1 MGEALFGTWSVDRGL
16 WRLRLPGDLGSRR
29 GQKQLSGLFSWN
41 WQLGPALPLGLPWP
55 PESQLAGGLADRT
68 VCAESL
74 SKEEEEMPAIPYIIL
89 STCQGGKILLRRKQL
104 LLIPLYLGLN
114 KSQKQ
119 WDLLHKSVANHA
131 DGSAVVWN
139 IRAGERVIEC

>member
-1 MGEALFGTWSVDRGL
+1 MERRPYRGL

-29 GQKQLSGLFSWN
+29 GQNELSGLFSWN
-41 WQLGPALPLGLPWP
+41 WQLGPALPLGLPRP
-55 PESQLAGGLADRT
+55 PGRQLAGVLADRT

-74 SKEEEEMPAIPYIIL
+74 SKEEEMPASPYIIL

-119 WDLLHKSVANHA
+119 WGLLHKSVANHA
-131 DGSAVVWN
+131 DGSAAVWN
-139 IRAGERVIEC
+139 IRAGEHVIEC